1 MICRQALFFALLM
14 LSLAVSAPVEGEAAT
29 KAKDA
34 FGCNDVPLDRFN
46 PPGQPVATQRF
57 DQYEILTYRTEDMEP
72 FVEIKKGGLR
82 VYGRTCE
89 GGEFLIAELEES
101 RTPRERIAIGKDITG
116 RGIPN
121 LVIFEWSGGAH
132 CCYTAHIFEIGQSFR
147 KIASLNAVHGPLDFE
162 DLDGD
167 GILEVVL
174 KDWTFAYWETSFNY
188 SPAPR
193 VVLRFQEGVYRM
205 APEFMRKRPVSE
217 KWMKE
222 KAQEV
227 LKSDWTNERVPPELW
242 RHMLELIYTGNAKQA
257 WAFFDMAWRPGTPGK
272 DDFLRDFRRQ
282 LAKSPY
288 WPDVAAMNRTSK

>member
-1 MICRQALFFALLM
+1 MICRQALLFVLLT
-14 LSLAVSAPVEGEAAT
+14 LSIVVRAPAESEAGSKT
-29 KAKDA
+29 KDA
-34 FGCNDVPLDRFN
+34 FGCNNVPLDRFN
-46 PPGQPVATQRF
+46 PPGQPKATQRF
-57 DQYEILTYRTEDMEP
+57 NQYEILTYRTEDMEP
-72 FVEIKKGGLR
+72 FVEIKKGGQR

-132 CCYTAHIFEIGQSFR
+132 CCYTAHVFEIGQRFR
-147 KIASLNAVHGPLDFE
+147 KIASLNAENGPLDFE

-174 KDWTFAYWETSFNY
+174 KDWAFAYWRTSFNY

-193 VVLRFQEGVYRM
+193 VVLRFRNGVYRT
-205 APEFMRKRPVSE
+205 APEFMRKLPVSDD
-217 KWMKE
+217 WLKE

-227 LKSDWTNERVPPELW
+227 LKGDWTNERVPPELW
-242 RHMLELIYTGNAKQA
+242 RYMVELIYTGNAKQA
-257 WAFFDMAWRPGTPGK
+257 WAFFDMAWRPGAPGK
-272 DDFLRDFRRQ
+272 ATFLKDFRSQ

-288 WPDVAAMNRTSK
+288 WSEVAAMNRAGK